1 MPPRLWLPAL
11 LVLATALFAAGA
23 LAEHHSSSAEPAAPA
38 AEQRE
43 TADEHAAERRVA
55 GVDAESTP
63 LVLLGVAAGLGLAA
77 LAVHPRTRTA
87 RRGAAPARRARRDR

>member
-11 LVLATALFAAGA
+11 LVLATALF
-23 LAEHHSSSAEPAAPA
+23 
-38 AEQRE
+38 
-43 TADEHAAERRVA
+43 AAERRVA